1 MQVLFLKLFFLVNA
15 FCKNQQLQLVQ
26 AMLKW
31 YVQEISDYS
40 THTITVII
48 LYALTRK
55 ITLQATTI
63 SRISLR
69 KVICETAVGFILM
82 QLRMSNI
89 NFSGCLMCPK
99 NLQETNLEKKHL
111 CFSNG
116 HSLKIKQNGVFFY

>member
-1 MQVLFLKLFFLVNA
+1 MLFLELFFLVNA